1 MADWITVPKNRNWD
15 MIPQGTKLT
24 DNKKDYINKS
34 RRKEQETRISVDT
47 DGYIAVPTRIKPNDI
62 SSILKK
68 KKVNIS

>member
-15 MIPQGTKLT
+15 MLPQGTKLT
-24 DNKKDYINKS
+24 DNKKDYINKL
-34 RRKEQETRISVDT
+34 RHKEQENSVVVDT

-68 KKVNIS
+68 RKVTIS